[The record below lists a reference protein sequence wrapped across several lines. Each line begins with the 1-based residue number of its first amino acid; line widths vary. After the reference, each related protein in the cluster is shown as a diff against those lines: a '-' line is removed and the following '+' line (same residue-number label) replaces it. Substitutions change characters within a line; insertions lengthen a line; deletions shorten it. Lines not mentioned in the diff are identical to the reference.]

1 MFKRFRT
8 SRGFGVHSPLA
19 FSFITG
25 PLRDVDARYY
35 ASASLP
41 GSAARRWM
49 RVAVWAGSPRVWRLG
64 GESAGLDSA
73 LRAAGAVTDGPGSPL
88 IAAVRPDGPFP
99 LPRRGT
105 VMLIDTDPSMLARL
119 TAHLSGGALTFSHA
133 REHYILLRPDLPR
146 QHFDLTM
153 R

>member
-25 PLRDVDARYY
+25 PMRDVDARYY
-35 ASASLP
+35 ATASLP
-41 GSAARRWM
+41 GAAARRWL

-64 GESAGLDSA
+64 GECPGLDSA
-73 LRAAGAVTDGPGSPL
+73 LRAAGAAASGPGAPL
-88 IAAVRPDGPFP
+88 IAAVRLEELIA
-99 LPRRGT
+99 LPAAAT
-105 VMLIDTDPSMLARL
+105 VMLIDTDPAMLARL
-119 TAHLSGGALTFSHA
+119 AGPLTSGALTFSHA
-133 REHYILLRPDLPR
+133 REHYILMRPDLPR
-146 QHFDLTM
+146 QHFDITM